1 MEFLNHV
8 GSIEVGKI
16 ADLVLW
22 NPAFFGVKPE
32 MVLKNGFVVQGLM
45 GDANASIPTP
55 QPVIYRPMYATLE
68 KPCLRARLR
77 LFLKQ
82 PLMTKCMKNWACKK

>member
-1 MEFLNHV
+1 MLLNITINPAITHGISEYV

-32 MVLKNGFVVQGLM
+32 LILKKWF
-45 GDANASIPTP
+45 
-55 QPVIYRPMYATLE
+55 
-68 KPCLRARLR
+68 CCARLNGGCQCIDSNTTAGYLSSDVCNIR
-77 LFLKQ
+77 KSII
-82 PLMTKCMKNWACKK
+82 

>member
-1 MEFLNHV
+1 MLLNITINPAITHGISEYV

-32 MVLKNGFVVQGLM
+32 LVLKNGFVV
-45 GDANASIPTP
+45 T
-55 QPVIYRPMYATLE
+55 
-68 KPCLRARLR
+68 RLNGGCQCIHSNTTAGYLSTYVCYIR
-77 LFLKQ
+77 ESLV
-82 PLMTKCMKNWACKK
+82 